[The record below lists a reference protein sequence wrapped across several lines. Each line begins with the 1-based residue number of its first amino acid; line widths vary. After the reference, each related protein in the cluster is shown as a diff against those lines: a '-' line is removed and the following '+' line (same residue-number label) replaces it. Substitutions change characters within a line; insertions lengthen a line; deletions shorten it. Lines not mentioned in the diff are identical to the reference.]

1 MTLKVFSPEAIIA
14 SDLLVAG
21 SKGVNE
27 THWWDSI
34 SISIDLE
41 YCNHAVSIV
50 SLLCAWQARPASIIT
65 SLVVM
70 SPKGIIS
77 PTAS

>member
-27 THWWDSI
+27 THWWDSE
-34 SISIDLE
+34 IDI
-41 YCNHAVSIV
+41 Y
-50 SLLCAWQARPASIIT
+50 
-65 SLVVM
+65 
-70 SPKGIIS
+70 
-77 PTAS
+77 